1 MSKKYKN
8 SVLIEDGIITKKRN
22 NDLLE
27 LYEYLDTVNFNNYP
41 EIIDINDREVKTKY
55 IKEENH
61 ININTI

>member
-27 LYEYLDTVNFNNYP
+27 LYEYLDTVNFNN
-41 EIIDINDREVKTKY
+41 
-55 IKEENH
+55 
-61 ININTI
+61 